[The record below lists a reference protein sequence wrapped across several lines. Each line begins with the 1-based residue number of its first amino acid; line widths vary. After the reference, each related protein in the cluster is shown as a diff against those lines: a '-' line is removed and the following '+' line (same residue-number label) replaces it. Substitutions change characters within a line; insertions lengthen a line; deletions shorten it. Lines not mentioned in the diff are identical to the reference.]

1 MGLDERQNVGEE
13 RVTFHGAILSRV
25 ATRTSTQNAGCVPL
39 LRDVARWQTMAG
51 MKKPDRIDVPKL
63 RRDVL
68 AWLEKNPDET
78 RRGLSLAASAGRN
91 PDVIRDLFRV
101 DKRMP
106 TYATVAALA
115 EVIGEDV
122 GSYVTGGLIA
132 TQAETWLT
140 VSGAVVAGVWREQ
153 CTWHREDWYQIRVD
167 GLSGTGEIG
176 FVVEGRSMDR
186 TLPPG
191 TILRCVDVFHA
202 DHPPESGDYVIVE
215 QKRGDL
221 YQVTCKRLNRRF
233 NGEWELICESSLAEF
248 QEPIL
253 LGQPFDENDN
263 FDPVIDDE
271 IRVKCIVIDAYL
283 PLRRRITRAVP
294 SSG

>member
-1 MGLDERQNVGEE
+1 
-13 RVTFHGAILSRV
+13 
-25 ATRTSTQNAGCVPL
+25 
-39 LRDVARWQTMAG
+39 MAG
-51 MKKPDRIDVPKL
+51 MQKPVHIDVPKL

-106 TYATVAALA
+106 TYATVASLA
-115 EVIGEDV
+115 EAIDQDV
-122 GSYVTGGLIA
+122 SNYVTGGVIA
-132 TQAETWLT
+132 TQAEAWLT

-153 CTWHREDWYQIRVD
+153 ANWHPDDWYQIRVD
-167 GLSGTGEIG
+167 GLSGTGELG

-191 TILRCVDVFHA
+191 TILRCVDVLRSDF
-202 DHPPESGDYVIVE
+202 PPESGDYVIVE

-221 YQVTCKRLNRRF
+221 YQVTCKRLNQRR
-233 NGEWELICESSLAEF
+233 NGDWELLCESSLPEF
-248 QEPIL
+248 QEPIF
-253 LGQPFDENDN
+253 LGRPYDENEA

-283 PLRRRITRAVP
+283 PLRRRITRPVP